1 MGSAELG
8 WCVCAYAGE
17 HPAEESDAE
26 GADMVGKN
34 KHKIAE
40 YIRHQLDEKKSADRM
55 AMFGKDN
62 APFQGGREEKARLLR
77 AQLVQK
83 TF

>member
-1 MGSAELG
+1 
-8 WCVCAYAGE
+8 
-17 HPAEESDAE
+17 
-26 GADMVGKN
+26 MVGKN

-40 YIRHQLDEKKSADRM
+40 YIRHQLDEKKSGDRM

-62 APFQGGREEKARLLR
+62 ASFQDGREEKARLLR

>member
-1 MGSAELG
+1 MRICWRASRRRD
-8 WCVCAYAGE
+8 
-17 HPAEESDAE
+17 DAE
-26 GADMVGKN
+26 GDFADMVGKN

-40 YIRHQLDEKKSADRM
+40 YILHQLDEKKSGDRM